1 MKVSMMFIDATSAGR
16 SITIRPMGKLSRF
29 ATLICC
35 TLLCAA
41 AGAVPKSGAVAGPA
55 AHAALPLS
63 LADVMRASVEIPA
76 DGIWAAEGADKLSEE
91 DWQLADQDAV
101 NLIVAAALIAHAGTG
116 KNDAK
121 WVVNADWQSWV
132 RDMQKTALQIRAA
145 VKAMDQKKLAAA
157 GDHLQEICES
167 CHTKYRPQTPSDG
180 LSRYPFYP
188 KRELA
193 K

>member
-1 MKVSMMFIDATSAGR
+1 MKRLAALACLGFALNLQAGVGQK
-16 SITIRPMGKLSRF
+16 SP
-29 ATLICC
+29 
-35 TLLCAA
+35 AA
-41 AGAVPKSGAVAGPA
+41 AATARPR
-55 AHAALPLS
+55 LPIS
-63 LADVMRASVEIPA
+63 LLDVMRASVEIPA

-101 NLIVAAALIAHAGTG
+101 NLIAATTLLAGVGTG

-121 WVVNADWQSWV
+121 WAANADWQSWL
-132 RDMQKTALQIRAA
+132 RDMGKTAAQIRAA
-145 VKAMDQKKLAAA
+145 VKAMDQKKMAAA
-157 GDHLQEICES
+157 GDHLQEICEA

-180 LSRYPFYP
+180 VSRYPFYP